1 MKTFLWYI
9 DRLHRVI
16 GKGEHQQDAVTR
28 LNPSQRNQVTFAE
41 FCIEI
46 MEDRQ
51 RHASYGELLRLRTAQ
66 NK

>member
-16 GKGEHQQDAVTR
+16 GKGEHRQDAFTR
-28 LNPSQRNQVTFAE
+28 LNPTQRNQVTFAE
-41 FCIEI
+41 FSVEI
-46 MEDRQ
+46 TEHRQ
-51 RHASYGELLRLRTAQ
+51 RHASYDELLKLRITQ